1 MLDLAA
7 EKYSLGDKVQEKQTL
22 GCHLLASFMFACC
35 SGYKVATTIFFTF
48 FSQTLAATL
57 QIYLVF
63 VKFKSVT
70 EK

>member
-7 EKYSLGDKVQEKQTL
+7 EKYSPGDKVQEKKTL
-22 GCHLLASFMFACC
+22 GCHPLASFMFACC
-35 SGYKVATTIFFTF
+35 SSYKVATTTDFFF
-48 FSQTLAATL
+48 FNPGCYAPDLF
-57 QIYLVF
+57 F

>member
-1 MLDLAA
+1 MLDLAV
-7 EKYSLGDKVQEKQTL
+7 EKYSLGDKVQEKQTV

-35 SGYKVATTIFFTF
+35 SGYKLATTIHYFFPTP
-48 FSQTLAATL
+48 AATL
-57 QIYLVF
+57 QIYLGFF